1 MSELVVH
8 GTFEPGWEGVRD
20 GFVANFDAGLELGA
34 SVHVTKDGAPVVDL
48 WAGAAAPDGRPW
60 AEDTI
65 VNVYSTTKT
74 MCALSLMML
83 VDRGLVD
90 VEAPVAA
97 YWPEFAAAGKESVTV
112 AQIMAHTSG
121 LSGFDPGLA
130 TVEELYDWDHCCSIL
145 AAMTPWWE
153 PGTASG
159 YHAITHGYLMGEVV
173 RRVDGRS
180 LGTFFREE
188 VAEPLGADFH
198 IGFGPEHDDRCGELI
213 PPERPATPEGVDL
226 DSIAMKTFMSAPVT
240 GHEPKTR
247 EWRAA
252 EIPAAGGF
260 GNARSVGRVHAALAC
275 GGTLDGVTLMAPE
288 TVAMISAERHAG
300 IDHVFGPDAP
310 ARYGLGFGLPGEM
323 IPIPSPNAFF
333 WGGWG
338 GSLAIID
345 PDQRMTIT
353 YVMNKMAPD
362 LMGDTRG
369 GGLALAAYVAAMS

>member
-8 GTFEPGWEGVRD
+8 GTCEPGWEGVRD
-20 GFVANFDAGLELGA
+20 GFVANFDNGLELGA
-34 SVHVTKDGAPVVDL
+34 SVYVTKDGAPVVDL
-48 WAGAAAPDGRPW
+48 WAGDAAPGGRPW

-90 VEAPVAA
+90 VEAPVAT
-97 YWPEFAAAGKESVTV
+97 YWPEFAAGGKESVTV

-121 LSGFDPGLA
+121 LSGFEPGLA
-130 TVEELYDWDHCCSIL
+130 TVEELYDWDHCCAIL

-153 PGTASG
+153 PGTSSG
-159 YHAITHGYLMGEVV
+159 YHAVTHGYLMGEVV

-180 LGTFFREE
+180 VGTFFREE

-213 PPERPATPEGVDL
+213 PPEMPTLSEGMDL
-226 DSIAMKTFMSAPVT
+226 NSIAMKTAKSVPIT

-275 GGTLDGVTLMAPE
+275 GGSLDGVTLMAPE
-288 TVAMISAERHAG
+288 TVAMISTERHAG
-300 IDHVFGPDAP
+300 IDHIFGPDAP
-310 ARYGLGFGLPGEM
+310 ARYGLGVGLPGEM

-345 PDQRMTIT
+345 PDTRMTVT
-353 YVMNKMAPD
+353 YVMNQMAPD

-369 GGLALAAYVAAMS
+369 GSLAMAAYLAALS

>member
-1 MSELVVH
+1 MDVH
-8 GTFEPGWEGVRD
+8 GTLTPGWEGVRD
-20 GFVANFDAGLELGA
+20 AFAANFDQGLELGA
-34 SVHVTKDGAPVVDL
+34 SVYVTVAGEPVVDL

-60 AEDTI
+60 EQDTI

-90 VEAPVAA
+90 PARPVAQ
-97 YWPEFAAAGKESVTV
+97 YWPEFAANGKADVTV

-121 LSGFDPGLA
+121 LSGFDPA
-130 TVEELYDWDHCCSIL
+130 VTTEELYDWDRCCEIL
-145 AAMTPWWE
+145 AAMAPWWE

-159 YHAITHGYLMGEVV
+159 YHAITHGYLMGEIV

-198 IGFGPEHDDRCGELI
+198 IGFGPEHDERCGELV
-213 PPERPATPEGVDL
+213 PPGEPAVPDGADM
-226 DSIAMKTFMSAPVT
+226 DSVAMKTFMSAPVNGT
-240 GHEPKTR
+240 EPTTR
-247 EWRAA
+247 AWRAA
-252 EIPAAGGF
+252 EIPAARGF

-275 GGTLDGVTLMAPE
+275 GGTLDGITLMAPE
-288 TVAMISAERHAG
+288 TVTRIAEEQYA
-300 IDHVFGPDAP
+300 GPDLVLGEGVP
-310 ARYGLGFGLPGEM
+310 LRYGLGFGLSSEM
-323 IPIPSPNAFF
+323 IPLPSPNAFF

-345 PDQRMTIT
+345 PDTQMTVS
-353 YVMNKMAPD
+353 YVMNKMAPS
-362 LMGDTRG
+362 LTGDTRG
-369 GGLALAAYVAAMS
+369 GSIALAAYVALLA